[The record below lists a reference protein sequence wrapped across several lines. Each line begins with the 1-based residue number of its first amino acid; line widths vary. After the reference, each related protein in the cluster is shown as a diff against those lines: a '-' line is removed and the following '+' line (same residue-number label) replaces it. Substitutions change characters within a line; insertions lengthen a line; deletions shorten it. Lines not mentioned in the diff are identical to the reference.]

1 MKNLRMLFC
10 MLMGLLIGSV
20 LGIVIANLT
29 HNQQKK
35 KHAQMAATEV
45 TATADATAGD
55 VATPME
61 EQMHTAQDA
70 TGTDAA
76 VPDEAQPE
84 ALTEIL
90 NRSLVSYA
98 QLAEVSCRQLVV
110 VDADQDKATISMYIC
125 DTDGKWTDTGLT
137 TEGYVGANGV
147 SRESY
152 EGSRMTPA
160 GVFPIGEAFYI
171 EEKPKTGLSTFQIT
185 ENTYWVD
192 DEDSEL
198 YNQRI
203 ELDGEKTWQ
212 SAERMIEYTDAYKY
226 GFVVEY
232 NQNPVEPGRGSA
244 IFFHVGQQPTLGCIA
259 TTEDMVLAYLAELS
273 KDMHPYIV
281 IQ

>member
-1 MKNLRMLFC
+1 
-10 MLMGLLIGSV
+10 
-20 LGIVIANLT
+20 
-29 HNQQKK
+29 
-35 KHAQMAATEV
+35 
-45 TATADATAGD
+45 
-55 VATPME
+55 
-61 EQMHTAQDA
+61 
-70 TGTDAA
+70 
-76 VPDEAQPE
+76 
-84 ALTEIL
+84 
-90 NRSLVSYA
+90 
-98 QLAEVSCRQLVV
+98 
-110 VDADQDKATISMYIC
+110 
-125 DTDGKWTDTGLT
+125 
-137 TEGYVGANGV
+137 
-147 SRESY
+147 
-152 EGSRMTPA
+152 MTPA

-212 SAERMIEYTDAYKY
+212 SAEHMIEYTDAYKY

-281 IQ
+281 IP

>member
-76 VPDEAQPE
+76 VPDAAQPE

-110 VDADQDKATISMYIC
+110 VDADHDKATISMYIC

-160 GVFPIGEAFYI
+160 GVFPIGEAFYFI
-171 EEKPKTGLSTFQIT
+171 
-185 ENTYWVD
+185 
-192 DEDSEL
+192 
-198 YNQRI
+198 
-203 ELDGEKTWQ
+203 
-212 SAERMIEYTDAYKY
+212 
-226 GFVVEY
+226 
-232 NQNPVEPGRGSA
+232 
-244 IFFHVGQQPTLGCIA
+244 
-259 TTEDMVLAYLAELS
+259 
-273 KDMHPYIV
+273 
-281 IQ
+281 

>member
-1 MKNLRMLFC
+1 
-10 MLMGLLIGSV
+10 
-20 LGIVIANLT
+20 
-29 HNQQKK
+29 
-35 KHAQMAATEV
+35 
-45 TATADATAGD
+45 
-55 VATPME
+55 
-61 EQMHTAQDA
+61 
-70 TGTDAA
+70 
-76 VPDEAQPE
+76 
-84 ALTEIL
+84 
-90 NRSLVSYA
+90 
-98 QLAEVSCRQLVV
+98 
-110 VDADQDKATISMYIC
+110 MYIC
-125 DTDGKWTDTGLT
+125 DADGKWTETGLT
-137 TEGYVGANGV
+137 TEGYVGTNGV

-212 SAERMIEYTDAYKY
+212 SAEHMIEYTDAYKY